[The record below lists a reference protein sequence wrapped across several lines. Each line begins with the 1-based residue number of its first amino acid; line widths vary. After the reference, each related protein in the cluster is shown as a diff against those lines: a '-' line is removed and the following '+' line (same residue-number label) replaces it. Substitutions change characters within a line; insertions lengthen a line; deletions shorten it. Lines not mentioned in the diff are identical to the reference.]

1 MRALVVDDSRA
12 IRGII
17 AKIMR
22 SLNFETFKASNGREA
37 MELLQQQDGWDVV
50 TVNWEMPVMD
60 GLELVSRIRADRRF
74 RKLPLLMIS
83 SESDQAKVSAAIE
96 QGVDEYLI
104 KPCTPRSIAKKLAA
118 MGLSVSEAPAKV
130 DLGSDRAS
138 APERGQSPMPKPG
151 PNSSVRPRESTDC
164 IRVLVVDDSAVVRRV
179 LKSTLEQDGECEVV
193 GAARDGIEGIELVG
207 RLKPDVVLL
216 DVDMPRMDG
225 LEMLRQLQA
234 KKVSVPVVMFSSRTE
249 RGAKTATDALLLG
262 AKDFVFKPGGASMSD
277 VLSGQLAIL
286 QEVLPRI
293 RWLTRHRLTP
303 AVTLTRAATSAP
315 TSRVDLVVVA
325 SSTGGP
331 AALAMLVDSEELK
344 SNLHAPI
351 MVAQHMPALFTKH
364 LADRLAHDSGLDIA
378 EANDGEVLRSGMI
391 RFAPGGR
398 HAAVQRTGGQ
408 LASVVHD
415 GPPVNSCRPSADVL
429 FVSAADT
436 VKRHVLAVVLT
447 GMGHDGRD
455 GCRAIR
461 EKGGQ
466 IFAQDE
472 ATSLIWGMPGSVV
485 KEGLAD
491 QVLPLAQFPNRI
503 AACLRF
509 GR

>member
-22 SLNFETFKASNGREA
+22 SLNFETFEASNGREA
-37 MELLQQQDGWDVV
+37 MELLRKHDGWDVV

-60 GLELVSRIRADRRF
+60 GLELVARIRADRRF

-96 QGVDEYLI
+96 GGVDEYLI

-118 MGLSVSEAPAKV
+118 MGLSVSEPPAASSSGIGRPAAPDSGPSK
-130 DLGSDRAS
+130 
-138 APERGQSPMPKPG
+138 APEPIRAASPKPAA
-151 PNSSVRPRESTDC
+151 STDR

-179 LKSTLEQDGECEVV
+179 LTSTLQREGECEVV
-193 GAARDGIEGIELVG
+193 GAARDGIEGLEFVD
-207 RLKPDVVLL
+207 RLHPDVVLL

-225 LEMLRQLQA
+225 LEMLRQLRA
-234 KKVSVPVVMFSSRTE
+234 RKAAVPVVMFSSRTE

-277 VLSGQLAIL
+277 VQSGQQAIL
-286 QEVLPRI
+286 NEVLPRI
-293 RWLTRHRLTP
+293 RWLARHRLTSW
-303 AVTLTRAATSAP
+303 VAP
-315 TSRVDLVVVA
+315 TLPPISVPDTRVDLVVIA

-331 AALAMLVDSEELK
+331 AALAMLVDSKELQ
-344 SNLHAPI
+344 SSLHAPI
-351 MVAQHMPALFTKH
+351 LIAQHMPALFTKH

-378 EANDGEVLRSGMI
+378 EATDGEVLRPGMI

-398 HAAVQRTGGQ
+398 HAAVRRTGGD
-408 LASVVHD
+408 LAAVVHD
-415 GPPVNSCRPSADVL
+415 GQPVNSCRPSADVL
-429 FVSAADT
+429 FAAAADT

-461 EKGGQ
+461 DAGGRVL
-466 IFAQDE
+466 AQDE

-491 QVLPLAQFPNRI
+491 QVLPLEQFPSRI
-503 AACLRF
+503 AAYLRF